1 MRQELVHVLAGNAF
15 ALSDAQGDM
24 ERDPSAPIGLFS
36 FDTRFL
42 SHWVLTIDGERLHA
56 LSRDDLTYFE
66 TRFVLVPG
74 AASHYVDAD
83 VSVIRHRSI
92 DEAYHESI
100 TVLNHSAEPA
110 EYTVRMEM
118 AADFADTSEILRPGP
133 RRPTVVPD
141 PEGRRLRI
149 RYERG
154 RFARET
160 CVSSSAP
167 ADVDARGM
175 TFRIRVE
182 PQGEWHVDLH
192 VAMIIQGA
200 GGRDLRAD
208 IESHRQHVRQ
218 DMRDDLE
225 RWLDRAPHLVSD
237 RPGLTAVYRQALTD
251 LAALRYMPLA
261 YTDRV
266 PVGGMPWAMTLYGR
280 DALITCLQT
289 LPFTPEL
296 TSATLHMLAML
307 QGGRLDDYHEEEP
320 GKIVAELRYGE
331 AAAFDEQPTA
341 LYYGA
346 ADTTPL
352 FVILLDEY
360 ERWTGD
366 ADLVHEL
373 RHPARMAL
381 DWLTRYGDQCGDGY
395 LRYRPRNTDS
405 GVANQTWRNSPEA
418 IVDRYGGEPP
428 YPRAT
433 CELQGYAYDARIRG
447 ARLAREFWGDPG
459 YAERLEAD
467 AARLRERFDR
477 DFWLPQRGYYA
488 LALTPDG
495 EPVDALTS
503 HLGHLLWSGI
513 VEPGRADAVAGHL
526 CGPDLFSGWGVRTYA
541 QGQRPYNPVG
551 AHLGAVWPS
560 DNAIVAAGLRR
571 YGPAGARPRVRL
583 CGHAAGACLL
593 GPADPG
599 RHHRPGRDPVPR
611 AQHGLGER
619 GQAGAVPLRL
629 RRAGAAALVGAAARA
644 GRPVRRAARAD
655 EQLLR
660 RPGPARRRP
669 PGRPARGRARRRA
682 RLTFPQP
689 SSGYRRVH
697 GRARRGICGEAA
709 RRGRAEPASDPG
721 GRGGAR
727 RQHGAGSG
735 RRHRAPGGRVTGAGQ
750 RAVGAGPAG

>member
-1 MRQELVHVLAGNAF
+1 MREELVHVLAGNAF

-24 ERDPSAPIGLFS
+24 ERDPCAPIGLFS

-92 DEAYHESI
+92 DEAYHESL

-118 AADFADTSEILRPGP
+118 AGDFADTSEILRPGP
-133 RRPTVVPD
+133 RHPTVI
-141 PEGRRLRI
+141 PEPEQQRLRI

-160 CVSSSAP
+160 CVSSTVP
-167 ADVDARGM
+167 GEVDARGM

-182 PQGEWHVDLH
+182 PQGEWHVALH

-218 DMRDDLE
+218 DMRDGLE
-225 RWLDRAPHLVSD
+225 RWFDRAPQLVSD
-237 RPGLTAVYRQALTD
+237 RSALTAVYRQALTD

-266 PVGGMPWAMTLYGR
+266 PVGGMPWAMALYGR
-280 DALITCLQT
+280 DALMTCLQT

-296 TSATLHMLAML
+296 TPGTLHMLAMV
-307 QGGRLDDYHEEEP
+307 QGGRLDDYHDEEP

-331 AAAFDEQPTA
+331 AAAFEEHPTA
-341 LYYGA
+341 IYYGA

-366 ADLVHEL
+366 TDLVNEL

-395 LRYRPRNTDS
+395 LRYRPRNTVN
-405 GVANQTWRNSPEA
+405 GVANQTWRNTPAA
-418 IVDRYGGEPP
+418 IVDRDGVEPP

-447 ARLAREFWGDPG
+447 ARLAREFWDDPG

-467 AARLRERFDR
+467 AARLRERFNN

-513 VEPGRADAVAGHL
+513 VEPDRADALAGHL
-526 CGPDLFSGWGVRTYA
+526 RGPDLFSGWGVRTYA
-541 QGQRPYNPVG
+541 QGQMPYNPVG
-551 AHLGAVWPS
+551 PHLGAVWPW

-571 YGPAGARPRVRL
+571 YGFDEEAADI
-583 CGHAAGACLL
+583 AAGVFAMAETLGGSVPETIAGYPRALTKYPVQLPEAGRPQSWASGGLL
-593 GPADPG
+593 MLLATMLGLRPCGENLLVNPAVPSGFGRIELLDVPG
-599 RHHRPGRDPVPR
+599 RWGRADSYGR
-611 AQHGLGER
+611 ER
-619 GQAGAVPLRL
+619 GSG
-629 RRAGAAALVGAAARA
+629 RRMRA
-644 GRPVRRAARAD
+644 GRPAHRAA
-655 EQLLR
+655 
-660 RPGPARRRP
+660 
-669 PGRPARGRARRRA
+669 
-682 RLTFPQP
+682 
-689 SSGYRRVH
+689 
-697 GRARRGICGEAA
+697 
-709 RRGRAEPASDPG
+709 
-721 GRGGAR
+721 
-727 RQHGAGSG
+727 
-735 RRHRAPGGRVTGAGQ
+735 
-750 RAVGAGPAG
+750 

>member
-1 MRQELVHVLAGNAF
+1 MKQELVHVLAGNAF
-15 ALSDAQGDM
+15 AVSDAQGDM
-24 ERDPSAPIGLFS
+24 EIDPSAPIGLFS

-42 SHWVLTIDGERLHA
+42 SHWVLTVDGERLNA

-83 VSVIRHRSI
+83 VSVIRHRLI

-100 TVLNHSAEPA
+100 TVLNHSPEPA
-110 EYTVRMEM
+110 EYTVRLEM
-118 AADFADTSEILRPGP
+118 GSDFADTSEILRPGP
-133 RRPTVVPD
+133 RRPTIVPD
-141 PEGRRLRI
+141 PAGQRLWI

-154 RFARET
+154 RFSRGT

-167 ADVDARGM
+167 AQVDRSGM

-182 PQGEWHVDLH
+182 PQGAWHVDLH
-192 VAMIIQGA
+192 VEMIIKGA
-200 GGRDLRAD
+200 RGRDLRASID
-208 IESHRQHVRQ
+208 SHRQQVRQ
-218 DMRDDLE
+218 DMRDDLR
-225 RWLDRAPHLVSD
+225 RWLDQAPQLVSD
-237 RPGLTAVYRQALTD
+237 RPALTAAYRQALND
-251 LAALRYMPLA
+251 LAALRYTPLA
-261 YTDRV
+261 YVDRV
-266 PVGGMPWAMTLYGR
+266 PVGGLPWAMTLYGR

-296 TSATLHMLAML
+296 TTATLHMLAML
-307 QGGRLDDYHEEEP
+307 QGGRLDDLREEEP
-320 GKIVAELRYGE
+320 GKILAELRYGE

-366 ADLVHEL
+366 VDLIHEL

-381 DWLTRYGDQCGDGY
+381 DWLTRYGDLCGDGY
-395 LRYRPRNTDS
+395 LRYHPRNTAS
-405 GVANQTWRNSPEA
+405 GVANQTWRNSPDSV
-418 IVDRYGGEPP
+418 VDRHGVVPP

-477 DFWLPQRGYYA
+477 DFWLPHRGYYA

-513 VEPGRADAVAGHL
+513 VEPERADSLAGHL
-526 CGPDLFSGWGVRTYA
+526 CGPDLYSGWGIRTYA
-541 QGQRPYNPVG
+541 EGQLPYNPVG
-551 AHLGAVWPS
+551 AHLGAVWPW

-571 YGPAGARPRVRL
+571 YGYEAEAGDI
-583 CGHAAGACLL
+583 AAG
-593 GPADPG
+593 
-599 RHHRPGRDPVPR
+599 VF
-611 AQHGLGER
+611 
-619 GQAGAVPLRL
+619 
-629 RRAGAAALVGAAARA
+629 AAAETLGGSIPEAFAGYPREVTKYPVQMPDA
-644 GRPVRRAARAD
+644 GRPQSWAASGLLMLLSTMLGLRPCGDNLLVNPAVPAGYGRIELLDVPGRWGRADAYGRERGTSRRLRAGVDARRAA
-655 EQLLR
+655 
-660 RPGPARRRP
+660 
-669 PGRPARGRARRRA
+669 
-682 RLTFPQP
+682 
-689 SSGYRRVH
+689 
-697 GRARRGICGEAA
+697 
-709 RRGRAEPASDPG
+709 
-721 GRGGAR
+721 
-727 RQHGAGSG
+727 
-735 RRHRAPGGRVTGAGQ
+735 
-750 RAVGAGPAG
+750 